1 MVLSSSSPREIATT
15 STSVLSIAKSGP
27 MLVCISR
34 LSSSSPTTS
43 GRRSRRRSCGDHRSH
58 RSSPRTS
65 PAARRTRSSCRR
77 ARRRERPVDPEQG
90 ERVYRPWALDVLQ
103 QQRRVAVPSPPAPV
117 VPNAC
122 AVQRDEWVET
132 VHARRHGSGH
142 LEVGV
147 LVVTHVDHLDVAV
160 VRARKPG
167 RHRHEPRR
175 TGRRGRREGVEPPR
189 ALRLFRVPQVFLV
202 QPNGRARKNARPL
215 SECER
220 RRWGTESTPSS
231 SYSPAS
237 TPKS

>member
-90 ERVYRPWALDVLQ
+90 ERVCRPWALDVLQ

-142 LEVGV
+142 LKVGV

-189 ALRLFRVPQVFLV
+189 ALVLFRVRQASPA
-202 QPNGRARKNARPL
+202 QPNGRTGSGAQPL
-215 SECER
+215 SER
-220 RRWGTESTPSS
+220 
-231 SYSPAS
+231 
-237 TPKS
+237 